1 MDYLL
6 GQVRMFYTV
15 LDVFCGMTH
24 NVQLCPRGLSLV
36 KKESFTHDKVKM
48 LLL

>member
-1 MDYLL
+1 MDYFL

-15 LDVFCGMTH
+15 LDVFCWMTR
-24 NVQLCPRGLSLV
+24 NVQLCPEAFPSV
-36 KKESFTHDKVKM
+36 MTEAFTHDNVKM